1 MTARSGQPLPPL
13 PIALVGFFASAA
25 LGCGM
30 TSSARSPY
38 EIIAHDQSREIAPAV
53 PNVTQYEWSIARNR
67 LARLRRGQPE
77 RPYVERVRLAINDP
91 RTGREPY
98 AVVQDGELIGLAT
111 VTEDLD
117 PDYRHAALDL
127 SLATSAHGHGLGG
140 ETLRVLAR
148 HLFAER
154 GHHRLT
160 IDPAANNARAIRAYE
175 RVGFRPVGVMRLYE
189 RGFDG
194 TWHDGLLMDLLA
206 ADFEG

>member
-1 MTARSGQPLPPL
+1 VILRGPRVLLRPLGQ
-13 PIALVGFFASAA
+13 A
-25 LGCGM
+25 
-30 TSSARSPY
+30 
-38 EIIAHDQSREIAPAV
+38 DV
-53 PNVTQYEWSIARNR
+53 PR
-67 LARLRRGQPE
+67 LAEILAEPE
-77 RPYVERVRLAINDP
+77 VALWWGAWDEERIRAQILEDEE
-91 RTGREPY
+91 TDPY
-98 AVVQDGELIGLAT
+98 AVLHDGELIGLAI
-111 VTEDLD
+111 VSEEPD

-148 HLFAER
+148 HLFKER

-160 IDPAANNARAIRAYE
+160 IDPAAHNTRAIRAYE

-189 RGFDG
+189 RGHDG